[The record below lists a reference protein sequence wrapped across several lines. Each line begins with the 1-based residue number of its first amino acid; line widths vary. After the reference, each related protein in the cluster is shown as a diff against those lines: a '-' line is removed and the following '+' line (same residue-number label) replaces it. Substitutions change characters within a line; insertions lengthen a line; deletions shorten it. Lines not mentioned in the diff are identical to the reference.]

1 MASRWGIARRD
12 DGSWTVRAG
21 DRELGVR
28 PDRDSALTL
37 LANEFAAAPADTPDL
52 APGQRQFRIPLLVAE
67 GIETGDGRFINAG
80 ALGNREL
87 PLPLMLLT
95 ETGWGHDGAV
105 ICGRIDTLS
114 RVSGGLGDATGVYLA
129 TDDGA
134 MGAHLAEQKA
144 VRGISA
150 DLDSLEVEFEEVGEP
165 DADGWVDVLMRVTA
179 GRVMGA
185 TQCPMPAFQECTIEC
200 DPLEADDS
208 ASIGTDEMAAATRSA
223 EQGSQPL
230 RWAMTLGERQRAHRP
245 AITAAAIDDVPVAP
259 AAWFT
264 DPQLDAPTPLTVTSD
279 GRVFG
284 HLCLWGTQHIGADG
298 PLIPP
303 RDCDPDYPHFRLHAV
318 DLDDGTT
325 AAVGHLTI
333 GIGHAA
339 LTADARTAT
348 AHYDNAHARAAQVI
362 AGNDDHGVWV
372 AGWVDPTAT
381 PEQIYALRASA
392 LSGDWRGIGGR
403 RELVA
408 ALAVN
413 VAGFPIQRARAHL
426 ANNRPVSLVAA
437 GARQLIAMKQAVE
450 RHELEALR
458 ARLDILERSI
468 EPLQPMVA
476 SAILQRYDTSRSRV

>member
-1 MASRWGIARRD
+1 MARRWGIARQD
-12 DGSWTVRAG
+12 DDTWTVRAG
-21 DRELGVR
+21 DRVLGVR
-28 PDRDSALTL
+28 PDRDSAMTL
-37 LANEFAAAPADTPDL
+37 LTSEFAAAPADSPDL
-52 APGQRQFRIPLLVAE
+52 QPGQRAFRIPLLVAE
-67 GIETGDGRFINAG
+67 GIETGDGRFITPG
-80 ALGNREL
+80 ALGMRDL

-105 ICGRIDTLS
+105 ISGRIDTLV
-114 RVSGGLGDATGVYLA
+114 RVKSGLGDATGVYLD

-134 MGAHLAEQKA
+134 MGAHLAEQQA

-165 DADGWVDVLMRVTA
+165 DDDGWMDVLMRVTA

-200 DPLEADDS
+200 DPVETDS
-208 ASIGTDEMAAATRSA
+208 SVEIGTDEMASATRTA

-230 RWAMTLGERQRAHRP
+230 RWAMTMGERHRVQRP
-245 AITAAAIDDVPVAP
+245 LTAAAVHDVPLAP
-259 AAWFT
+259 AGWFRN
-264 DPQLDAPTPLTVTSD
+264 PHLEGPTPLTVTSD

-284 HLCLWGTQHIGADG
+284 HLCTWGTQHMAADG

-303 RDCDPDYPHFRLHAV
+303 RESDPDYPHFRLHAV

-325 AAVGHLTI
+325 ASVGHLTV

-348 AHYDNAHARAAQVI
+348 AHYDNAKARAAQVI
-362 AGNDDHGVWV
+362 AGNDEHGVWV
-372 AGWVDPTAT
+372 AGWVDPFAT

-392 LSGDWRGIGGR
+392 LSGDWRGVGAK
-403 RELVA
+403 RELIA

-413 VAGFPIQRARAHL
+413 VAGFPIQRAKGHMAGG
-426 ANNRPVSLVAA
+426 RPMSLVAA
-437 GARQLIAMKQAVE
+437 GSRQLIEMKQAVE
-450 RHELEALR
+450 RHELEDVRRRIA
-458 ARLDILERSI
+458 ILEQSI

-476 SAILQRYDTSRSRV
+476 SALLARYDALNA